1 MSTDFPSHQ
10 RRSDVPYVCVHCGF
24 PSESLYHQL
33 GASLSSIKVLTCT
46 KCNEVIDPYIEREW
60 LHIAIDCILMRK
72 AAYRH
77 VLYNSDAFQ
86 EISNRQRI
94 QVIFALSCLDAYLGF
109 ESFKIDMGESPPLL
123 QSKGFLF
130 TVSMDLFV
138 GKLVVWLA
146 ISMYGRLQ
154 CKNTSDSKDD
164 SISDRFF
171 LALSLPRLF
180 TLVTILVM
188 MWENTETVRLLESLM
203 ITSWQLLAVS
213 VVSGNLMGPGV
224 GLATGFLW
232 NAALPSII
240 DLPCIGRACHPVVAE
255 IVEIVEPLGLA
266 PTRAGEV
273 LI

>member
-1 MSTDFPSHQ
+1 MGTDFPSHQ
-10 RRSDVPYVCVHCGF
+10 NRSNVPYVCVHCGF

-33 GASLSSIKVLTCT
+33 GASLSSIKVLTCN

-94 QVIFALSCLDAYLGF
+94 QVTFAFSCLDAYLRF
-109 ESFKIDMGESPPLL
+109 ERFKIVMGESPPLL

-130 TVSMDLFV
+130 TITMTSFV

-146 ISMYGRLQ
+146 ISMYGRLH
-154 CKNTSDSKDD
+154 CKSTADNKDD

-180 TLVTILVM
+180 TLVTKLVM

-203 ITSWQLLAVS
+203 IASWQLLAVS
-213 VVSGNLMGPGV
+213 VVSGNLVGPGV
-224 GLATGFLW
+224 GLAIGYLW
-232 NAALPSII
+232 NAALASII
-240 DLPCIGRACHPVVAE
+240 HLPCIGRACNPVVIE
-255 IVEIVEPLGLA
+255 LVENFEPLGPA
-266 PTRAGEV
+266 IGAEKD